1 MTAQFSVQE
10 RRDQGKVP
18 GTGSGSQGLRFSESR
33 ALFGAGTVLG
43 IPSLLGFHFLFAN
56 CVVPFC
62 PDTRVA
68 ALVLTPIGCLVSRS
82 QSAARRFPTFK
93 SPPVSPHTPTLRQD
107 SVSPQTPR
115 IRVMGPRTLLL
126 LLSGALVLTETWAGE
141 CGVGREQP
149 LRGGASGPPGGRG

>member
-43 IPSLLGFHFLFAN
+43 IPSLLDFHFLFAN

-68 ALVLTPIGCLVSRS
+68 TLVLTPIGCLVSRS
-82 QSAARRFPTFK
+82 QTAAPRFQVIVSTDTPPPPPPPPSAGTQLLPR
-93 SPPVSPHTPTLRQD
+93 
-107 SVSPQTPR
+107 PQGYR
-115 IRVMGPRTLLL
+115 
-126 LLSGALVLTETWAGE
+126 SW
-141 CGVGREQP
+141 GREP
-149 LRGGASGPPGGRG
+149 SSCCSRGSWY